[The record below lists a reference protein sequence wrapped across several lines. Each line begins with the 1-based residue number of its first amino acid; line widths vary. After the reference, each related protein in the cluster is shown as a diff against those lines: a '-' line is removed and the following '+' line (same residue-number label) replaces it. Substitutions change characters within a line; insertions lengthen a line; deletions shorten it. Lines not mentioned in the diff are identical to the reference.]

1 MKHSKPTTSPES
13 QDRLKQAAR
22 EIFLRKGLDAARS
35 HEIAALAG
43 TNPGLISYYFKSKEH
58 LFDLVLTEVM
68 NEFIGKVELLANN
81 SATNFEHKVHALV
94 DCYSNMVLESPY
106 LPLYSLNVI
115 RRGHSAVVTYTKQM
129 RNMLHRSVMARQF
142 QQEIEAGNYKP
153 ATIALVLMNLLGL
166 TVFPAIAS
174 PIIQTMG
181 DTTPEEYE
189 RLIRSRQPQ
198 IAEWVLF
205 TLR

>member
-1 MKHSKPTTSPES
+1 MKQSNTTSSPES
-13 QDRLKQAAR
+13 RDRIKQAAR
-22 EIFLRKGLDAARS
+22 EVFLQKGLDAAKS

-43 TNPGLISYYFKSKEH
+43 TNPGLISYYFKSKEK
-58 LFDLVLTEVM
+58 LFDLVLEEVM
-68 NEFIGKVELLANN
+68 NEFILKVEAVANN
-81 SATNFEHKVHALV
+81 SATNFEQKVYALV
-94 DCYSNMVLESPY
+94 DCYSTMVLESPY
-106 LPLYSLNVI
+106 LPIYSLNVI
-115 RRGHSAVVTYTKQM
+115 RRGHKGVVRYTKQM
-129 RNMLHRSVMARQF
+129 RNMLHRSVMSGQF
-142 QQEIEAGNYKP
+142 QQEIKAGKYKP

-174 PIIQTMG
+174 PIIQNMG
-181 DTTPEEYE
+181 DTNPEEYE